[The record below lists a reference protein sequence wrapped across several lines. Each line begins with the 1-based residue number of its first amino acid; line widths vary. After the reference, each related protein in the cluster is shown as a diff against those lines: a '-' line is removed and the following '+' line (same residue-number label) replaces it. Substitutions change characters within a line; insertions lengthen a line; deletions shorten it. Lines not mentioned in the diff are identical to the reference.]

1 MSKEM
6 AFTVFCLGNYK
17 TYRNL
22 NGREVSLLFDR
33 YGVFDYI
40 REFYDVLH
48 TTGHNY
54 INNDIDI
61 YLNSRGYII
70 NENHPLQNTSE

>member
-6 AFTVFCLGNYK
+6 AFTVFCLENYK
-17 TYRNL
+17 VHRNL
-22 NGREVSLLFDR
+22 TGCEVSTLFEK
-33 YGVFDYI
+33 YGVFEYL

-48 TTGHNY
+48 STGHNY

-61 YLNSRGYII
+61 YLESRGVVL
-70 NENHPLQNTSE
+70 N

>member
-6 AFTVFCLGNYK
+6 AFTVFCLENYK
-17 TYRNL
+17 IHRGLSGCET
-22 NGREVSLLFDR
+22 VKLFER

-40 REFYDVLH
+40 RDYYDVLH
-48 TTGHNY
+48 TTGYSY

-61 YLNSRGYII
+61 YLSARGVKRTDCR
-70 NENHPLQNTSE
+70 N

>member
-6 AFTVFCLGNYK
+6 TFTVFCLESYK

-22 NGREVSLLFDR
+22 SGKEVSELFEHYD
-33 YGVFDYI
+33 VFDYI

-48 TTGHNY
+48 TTGYNY

-61 YLNSRGYII
+61 YLKSRGAIV
-70 NENHPLQNTSE
+70 PS

>member
-1 MSKEM
+1 MSKET
-6 AFTVFCLGNYK
+6 AFTVFCLENYK
-17 TYRNL
+17 IHRNL
-22 NGREVSLLFDR
+22 SGKQVLTLFDR

-48 TTGHNY
+48 TTGYNY

-61 YLNSRGYII
+61 YLKSRGYT
-70 NENHPLQNTSE
+70 LSA

>member
-6 AFTVFCLGNYK
+6 AFTIFCLENYK
-17 TYRNL
+17 VHRNL
-22 NGREVSLLFDR
+22 SGYEAAQLFVR
-33 YGVFDYI
+33 YGVYDYI
-40 REFYDVLH
+40 HEFYDVLH

-61 YLNSRGYII
+61 YLKSRGVV
-70 NENHPLQNTSE
+70 L

>member
-6 AFTVFCLGNYK
+6 AFAVFCLENYK
-17 TYRNL
+17 VYRNMT
-22 NGREVSLLFDR
+22 GYEVSKLFER

-48 TTGHNY
+48 STGHNY

-61 YLNSRGYII
+61 YLNARGVVF
-70 NENHPLQNTSE
+70 

>member
-1 MSKEM
+1 MT
-6 AFTVFCLGNYK
+6 FTVFCLENYK
-17 TYRNL
+17 IHRNL
-22 NGREVSLLFDR
+22 SGQEASSLFER

-48 TTGHNY
+48 TTGHHY

-61 YLNSRGYII
+61 YLNSRGYIS
-70 NENHPLQNTSE
+70 NS

>member
-6 AFTVFCLGNYK
+6 TFAIFCLEDYK
-17 TYRNL
+17 LHRNL
-22 NGREVSLLFDR
+22 TGEEATKLFIQ

-48 TTGHNY
+48 STGHNY

-61 YLNSRGYII
+61 YLNARGVAYNI
-70 NENHPLQNTSE
+70 E

>member
-1 MSKEM
+1 MSKETT
-6 AFTVFCLGNYK
+6 FTVFCLENYK
-17 TYRNL
+17 MHQNL
-22 NGREVSLLFDR
+22 SGKQVLDIFDR

-48 TTGHNY
+48 TTGYNY

-61 YLNSRGYII
+61 YLKSRGCTI
-70 NENHPLQNTSE
+70 SA

>member
-1 MSKEM
+1 MSKEL
-6 AFTVFCLGNYK
+6 AFTVFCLENYK
-17 TYRNL
+17 VHRNL
-22 NGREVSLLFDR
+22 SGREVYALFER

-40 REFYDVLH
+40 HEFYDVLH

-61 YLNSRGYII
+61 YLNARGVAFA
-70 NENHPLQNTSE
+70 ES